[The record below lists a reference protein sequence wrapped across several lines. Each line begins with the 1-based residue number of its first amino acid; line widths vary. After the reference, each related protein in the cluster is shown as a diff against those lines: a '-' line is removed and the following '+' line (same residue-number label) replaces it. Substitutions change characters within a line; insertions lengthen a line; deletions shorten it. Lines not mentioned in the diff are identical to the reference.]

1 MGIGDQIRNSN
12 TGAGKVASKDQAKS
26 LVKKDETKDFFA
38 NAISRRLQNNLRII
52 DQMSEDRLTQGMK
65 NALTNEA
72 LELLTE
78 AYREGKG
85 KFKFEHPELLK

>member
-1 MGIGDQIRNSN
+1 MRLGEQIRNSN

-26 LVKKDETKDFFA
+26 LVQKDETKDFFA
-38 NAISRRLQNNLRII
+38 NAISKRLQNNLRII

-78 AYREGKG
+78 AYRAGKG

>member
-1 MGIGDQIRNSN
+1 MSLGEQIRRSN
-12 TGAGKVASKDQAKS
+12 KGAGKDADKQQAKQLIS
-26 LVKKDETKDFFA
+26 KEETKDFFA
-38 NAISRRLQNNLRII
+38 NAIQKKLQNNLRII
-52 DQMSEDRLTQGMK
+52 DQMSEDRLSQGMK

-85 KFKFEHPELLK
+85 KFNFNHPELLK